1 MSKFQIISKLF
12 AVQSCACLSEELPG
26 TEFEGSVIPKSNSAE
41 AISIY
46 ATESSYYTLSENGMI
61 LTIKISKKM
70 LTKQKFNYVL

>member
-12 AVQSCACLSEELPG
+12 AVQSCACLSELPG